1 MAVGAALLKRRLMGV
16 SVAIAATAGTQPLP
30 LFLFVAFG
38 AVHLL
43 MGSLQREG
51 ALIVVKNDLSESG
64 LQAVTSITGRSQ
76 LSFMNIL
83 VTGGTPGVFE

>member
-1 MAVGAALLKRRLMGV
+1 MAVGAVLVKGGSVGV
-16 SVAIAATAGTQPLP
+16 PVAIAATAETKTLP

-43 MGSLQREG
+43 MSPLQREG
-51 ALIVVKNDLSESG
+51 TLIVIKSDLSEGG

-83 VTGGTPGVFE
+83 VAGDAPGVFE

>member
-1 MAVGAALLKRRLMGV
+1 MAVGAVLVKGGSVGV
-16 SVAIAATAGTQPLP
+16 PVAIAATAETKTLP
-30 LFLFVAFG
+30 LSLFVAFG

-43 MGSLQREG
+43 MSPLQREG
-51 ALIVVKNDLSESG
+51 TLIVVKSDLSEGG

-83 VTGGTPGVFE
+83 VAGNAPGIFE